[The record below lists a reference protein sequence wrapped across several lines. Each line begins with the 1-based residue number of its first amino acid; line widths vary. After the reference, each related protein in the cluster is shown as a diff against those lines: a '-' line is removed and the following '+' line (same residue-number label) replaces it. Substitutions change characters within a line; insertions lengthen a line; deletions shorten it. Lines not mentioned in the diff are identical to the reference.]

1 MGIMS
6 LFKRWLGAA
15 PVAAAPVA
23 QAVAAPP
30 RPLAAMPVV
39 VRAEIIDQRHRLCGY
54 RFHAVSRQHAAA
66 LGESAMLEALLEA
79 RVPEF
84 AAQRLALVPLSLDA
98 VTFGR
103 HLPLLAPHTV
113 FLLDRRH
120 SELSAEQL
128 AGRMGALRESG
139 AQLALRG
146 VTLAAEEAPL
156 LALCDMVLLYLN
168 EHSLP
173 AFQAL
178 IKQLRQRYPALKLC
192 VDGLESW
199 NEQRMCLSWGCDYF
213 MGPFLTTRDEADSK
227 AKVDQSRMTSIELL
241 NLLRTEAELPALID
255 VVKRDPGMT
264 YQLLQWANA
273 PANGLGTQVTSLQ
286 QAFLVLGRNQLYRA
300 LTVSMFRLGAS
311 EHQARDE
318 SLLEVALTR
327 ARFLE
332 TCSHLPAPQRDELFL
347 VGMLSLFDVLMGVPM
362 AQLVG
367 SMQLSEE
374 VREVLLEN
382 RGPYGPYLMLALL
395 FERDKVERALE
406 LAGRM
411 GLDAD
416 QLTQAGQAAFHW
428 AQEALHHTAPAS

>member
-6 LFKRWLGAA
+6 LFKRWLGGAVQEAA
-15 PVAAAPVA
+15 PLVPAVQAPA
-23 QAVAAPP
+23 
-30 RPLAAMPVV
+30 RPLDAMPVV

-54 RFHAVSRQHAAA
+54 RFHAVARPHGAPLA
-66 LGESAMLEALLEA
+66 ESAMVAALLEA

-84 AAQRLALVPLSLDA
+84 AAQRLALIPLSLDA
-98 VTFGR
+98 VTFSR
-103 HLPLLAPHTV
+103 HLPLLAPNTL

-120 SELSAEQL
+120 SELSVEQL
-128 AGRMGALRESG
+128 AGRMAALRETG
-139 AQLALRG
+139 AQLAVRG
-146 VTLAAEEAPL
+146 VSLAPEEAPL

-213 MGPFLTTRDEADSK
+213 MGPFLTTRDEADSNG
-227 AKVDQSRMTSIELL
+227 KVDQSRMTSIELL
-241 NLLRTEAELPALID
+241 NLLRSEAPLPALID

-273 PANGLGTQVTSLQ
+273 PANGLGTQVNSLQ

-300 LTVSMFRLGAS
+300 LTVSMFRLGSGA
-311 EHQARDE
+311 HQARDE

-332 TCSHLPAPQRDELFL
+332 TCSHLPAAQRDELFL
-347 VGMLSLFDVLMGVPM
+347 VGMLSLFDVMLGVPM
-362 AQLVG
+362 AELVG
-367 SMQLSEE
+367 KMPLSPA

-382 RGPYGPYLMLALL
+382 CGPYGPSLMLALL
-395 FERDKVERALE
+395 FERKKVERALE

-416 QLTQAGQAAFHW
+416 RLTQAGQEAFQW
-428 AQEALHHTAPAS
+428 AQEALHHTAAAN